1 MDNEESAAAAAAA
14 DDPVVEAP
22 PVESVAPER
31 DAGHA
36 ERLGRMGQVQASIEQ
51 EEGDSPASPDGGQ
64 DGGGMEEDDDDDT
77 DTRSTNS
84 SENGL
89 DDSDADRLFDDY
101 ITAREQQQ
109 ATAEIYNTELPTEH
123 AVGRWKVI

>member
-1 MDNEESAAAAAAA
+1 MENDEPAA
-14 DDPVVEAP
+14 DDPVEAAP
-22 PVESVAPER
+22 FAVPAAAPER
-31 DAGHA
+31 DAGHV
-36 ERLGRMGQVQASIEQ
+36 ERLGRLGQVQASIE
-51 EEGDSPASPDGGQ
+51 EEDQDSPASPDAAIQ
-64 DGGGMEEDDDDDT
+64 DGAGMEEDGDGDDDDT

-109 ATAEIYNTELPTEH
+109 AAAEIYNTELPTEH
-123 AVGRWKVI
+123 AVS

>member
-1 MDNEESAAAAAAA
+1 MENDEPAA
-14 DDPVVEAP
+14 DDPVEAAP
-22 PVESVAPER
+22 SAAPAAAPER
-31 DAGHA
+31 DAGHV
-36 ERLGRMGQVQASIEQ
+36 ERLGRLGQVQASIE
-51 EEGDSPASPDGGQ
+51 EEDQDSPASPDAAIQ
-64 DGGGMEEDDDDDT
+64 DGAGMEEDGDGDDDDT

-109 ATAEIYNTELPTEH
+109 AAAEIYNTELPTEH
-123 AVGRWKVI
+123 AVS